1 MTTAD
6 KVAPP
11 PDPVLEE
18 LHRTRRRM
26 LDDCGGSLD
35 ELVARLRDR
44 ERVSGHPLSAVPVTA
59 TGQPVNETAA
69 PGES

>member
-6 KVAPP
+6 KIAPP
-11 PDPVLEE
+11 LDPVLEE

-35 ELVARLRDR
+35 ELVARLRER
-44 ERVSGHPLSAVPVTA
+44 ERASGHPLAAVPVADVRT
-59 TGQPVNETAA
+59 TGTEPNG
-69 PGES
+69 GER